1 MEKTS
6 TPWKVVIN
14 GPPVSEEAMQLL
26 ARSCTVHCTKPYL
39 PPAELAV
46 IMRQEKPH
54 GLLVRMGKID
64 REVIEASPNL
74 RVIAKHG
81 SGVDTIDVKS
91 AAALKIPVLMA
102 PAANFESVAEHTLGM
117 MLALA
122 KDIPWLDSRMRENH
136 WDKPTYKGVE
146 LYKKALGLIG
156 FGRIGRR
163 VRELVAPLQ
172 MNVLVYDPFLRDQGL
187 PSDITRV
194 ETLETLLKA
203 ADIVSIHTPLTD
215 QTRGLIGRKE
225 LQLMKKTA
233 WLINT
238 ARGEVVDEKALA
250 AALQAGE
257 IGAAGLD
264 AFSKEPPENI
274 PILAQA
280 GKVVFTPHIAGST
293 KESLVRMAVTA
304 AENILTVLGG
314 KPLDPDCWANPF
326 A

>member
-1 MEKTS
+1 MKKTE
-6 TPWKVVIN
+6 TEFKVVIN
-14 GPPVSEEAMQLL
+14 GPPVSEKAMQLL
-26 ARSCTVHCTKPYL
+26 ARSCTVHCTEPYL
-39 PPAELAV
+39 EPSELAA

-64 REVIEASPNL
+64 REVISASPNL
-74 RVIAKHG
+74 RVISKNG

-91 AAALKIPVLMA
+91 AADLKIPVLMA
-102 PAANFESVAEHTLGM
+102 PAANYESVAEHTLGM

-122 KDIPWLDSRMRENH
+122 KDIPWLDGRMREGH

-146 LYKKALGLIG
+146 LYKKTIGLIG

-172 MNVLVYDPFLRDQGL
+172 MNVFVYDPFLRAQGI
-187 PSDITRV
+187 PADIMRV
-194 ETLETLLKA
+194 DNLETLLKA
-203 ADIVSIHTPLTD
+203 VDIVSIHTPLTE

-238 ARGEVVDEKALA
+238 AQREIVDQQTLA
-250 AALQAGE
+250 AALQNNE
-257 IGAAGLD
+257 IGAARLD
-264 AFSKEPPENI
+264 TFSKEPPEDI
-274 PILAQA
+274 PLLARA

-304 AENILTVLGG
+304 AENILNILSG
-314 KPLDPDCWANPF
+314 KAPNPNC
-326 A
+326 